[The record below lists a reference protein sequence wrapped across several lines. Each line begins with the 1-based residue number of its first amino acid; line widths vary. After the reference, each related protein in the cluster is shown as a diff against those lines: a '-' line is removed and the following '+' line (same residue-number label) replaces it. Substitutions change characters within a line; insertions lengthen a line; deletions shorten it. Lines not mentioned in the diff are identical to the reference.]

1 MYVGG
6 LGNPFPFLLPSS
18 FANSTSLLGRW
29 FSASVLVVV
38 AGRPRGSISPS
49 HCSRKDF
56 LCMWVGLETLSPS
69 SFLHPFQTAPVCWAG
84 GSLRRRASLIAL
96 EVRFLPPIAPVRTF
110 CVCGW
115 AWKPFPLPPSFILFK
130 QHQSAGPVVLCVG
143 ACRGR
148 WSPSRFDFSLPL
160 LP

>member
-18 FANSTSLLGRW
+18 FSNSTSLLGRW

-115 AWKPFPLPPSFILFK
+115 AWKPSPLPSSFSNSTSL
-130 QHQSAGPVVLCVG
+130 L
-143 ACRGR
+143 GR
-148 WSPSRFDFSLPL
+148 WFSACARR
-160 LP
+160 